1 MIPPALAQALI
12 ALTSLAQA
20 AGVPDDGKDAAG
32 RLAFMRRSLEGYRF
46 ARDGERGSAFRL
58 QAEPAFRLG
67 KQYTDILEGAI
78 FFWVGADGRP
88 EAAVQVFKVQNA
100 GAPKGLWI
108 HEFSSLSP
116 RPFVAD
122 FDGRPAWSPGTPGVE
137 FRPVPGAE
145 APAASLA
152 QRTRQLRAM
161 AQEFKAADDF
171 GKKGWHDLRLLP
183 TPIARY
189 GKPASEPIDG
199 AAFAFVEGTDPEV
212 LLFLEARPGK
222 DKGAPEWQYA
232 LAPMT
237 VFAVKATLGGRVAWE
252 LPDRMPAGDPS
263 RPFFDR
269 KYEPGATGVPDR

>member
-1 MIPPALAQALI
+1 MMPTALAQPLI
-12 ALTSLAQA
+12 ALACLAQA

-32 RLAFMRRSLEGYRF
+32 RLKFMQKSLVGYRF
-46 ARDGERGSAFRL
+46 SRDGERGPIFRL
-58 QAEPAFRLG
+58 QSEPAFRLG
-67 KQYTDILEGAI
+67 KQYTDVLEGAI
-78 FFWVGADGRP
+78 FFWVGEDGRP

-100 GAPKGLWI
+100 GAPLGLWI
-108 HEFSSLSP
+108 QEFSSLSP

-122 FDGRPAWSPGTPGVE
+122 LDGQPAWSPASPGVE
-137 FRPVPGAE
+137 FRSVPGAE
-145 APAASLA
+145 APAASA
-152 QRTRQLRAM
+152 PQRTRQMRAM

-189 GKPASEPIDG
+189 GKPGSVPVDG
-199 AAFAFVEGTDPEV
+199 GAFAFVEGTDPEV

-222 DKGAPEWQYA
+222 GGPEWQYA

-237 VFAVKATLGGRVAWE
+237 VFAVKATLGGRTVWE

-269 KYEPGATGVPDR
+269 KYEIGALPGSP

>member
-1 MIPPALAQALI
+1 MIASVLTSAACALALFG
-12 ALTSLAQA
+12 QA
-20 AGVPDDGKDAAG
+20 AGIPDDGKDPAG
-32 RLAFMRRSLEGYRF
+32 RLRFMQKSLEGYRF
-46 ARDGERGSAFRL
+46 SRAGERAPIFRL

-67 KQYTDILEGAI
+67 KQSSTDVLEGAI
-78 FFWVGADGRP
+78 FFWLGDDGRP

-122 FDGRPAWSPGTPGVE
+122 LDGRPAWSPATPGVE
-137 FRPVPGAE
+137 FRPLPGAE
-145 APAASLA
+145 PPGGSAA

-161 AQEFKAADDF
+161 ATEFKATDDF

-189 GKPASEPIDG
+189 GKPGSAAADG

-212 LLFLEARPGK
+212 LLFLEGRTGK
-222 DKGAPEWQYA
+222 DGPEWHYA

-237 VFAVKATLGGRVAWE
+237 VFAVKATLRGRPVWE
-252 LPDRMPAGDPS
+252 LPDRMPAESPD

-269 KYEPGATGVPDR
+269 HYVPDLSPGSP